1 MKKSQEKAIRVAIKN
16 GDDTKVKVS
25 FYGGVFT
32 PEEFTALTMAM
43 IETYAVGLLKTNDR
57 KVVFDYYN
65 NIFGI
70 FLNKIVPEGK
80 HYKWS
85 KSHKSFKKSVDAT
98 LARKETAE
106 DKKETEDNRFAAY
119 LLCRDILIKEIGL
132 TEESADVILNK
143 RLNLTEKL
151 NNPKLEKVNEKEG

>member
-1 MKKSQEKAIRVAIKN
+1 MKSQEKAIRVAIKN

-32 PEEFTALTMAM
+32 PEEFTALSMAM

-65 NIFGI
+65 NVFGI
-70 FLNKIVPEGK
+70 FLNKIVPESK

-85 KSHKSFKKSVDAT
+85 KSHKRLKKVSDAT
-98 LARKETAE
+98 LAREETAE
-106 DKKETEDNRFAAY
+106 DRRETENNRFAAY
-119 LLCRDILIKEIGL
+119 LLCRDILVKDIGM
-132 TEESADVILNK
+132 TEESADVLLNK
-143 RLNLTEKL
+143 KLKLTETL
-151 NNPKLEKVNEKEG
+151 NNPELGDKNEKEG

>member
-1 MKKSQEKAIRVAIKN
+1 MKSQEKAIRVAIKN

-32 PEEFTALTMAM
+32 PEEFTALSMAM

-65 NIFGI
+65 NVFGI
-70 FLNKIVPEGK
+70 FLNKIVPESE

-85 KSHKSFKKSVDAT
+85 KAHKKFKKVSDAT
-98 LARKETAE
+98 LAREETAE
-106 DKKETEDNRFAAY
+106 DRKETENNRFAAY
-119 LLCRDILIKEIGL
+119 LLCRDILVKDIGM
-132 TEESADVILNK
+132 TEESADVLLNK
-143 RLNLTEKL
+143 KLKLTETL
-151 NNPKLEKVNEKEG
+151 NNPELGDKNEKEG

>member
-1 MKKSQEKAIRVAIKN
+1 MKSQEKAIRVAIKN

-32 PEEFTALTMAM
+32 PEEFTALSMAM

-65 NIFGI
+65 NVFGI
-70 FLNKIVPEGK
+70 FLNKIVPEDK

-85 KSHKSFKKSVDAT
+85 KAHKKFKKVSDAT
-98 LARKETAE
+98 LAREETAE
-106 DKKETEDNRFAAY
+106 DRKETENNRFAAY
-119 LLCRDILIKEIGL
+119 LLCREILVNDIGM
-132 TEESADVILNK
+132 TEESADVLLNK
-143 RLNLTEKL
+143 KLKLTETL
-151 NNPKLEKVNEKEG
+151 NNSELGDKNEKEG